1 MAQNGTKTNER
12 PGTRAVLRHARF
24 SAYKAREVLNLI
36 RGLPVADAMDE
47 LNRCDR
53 DAGRPIAKLVA
64 SAVANAG
71 ANDGLPA
78 DELFVAA
85 CYADEGPTMR
95 RFRPRARGRA
105 TRINKRTT
113 HITVIVGRLSAE
125 ELSDRRE
132 RGGAPADAAAAR
144 ARRVAASRG
153 DDANTADESVADEAE
168 VVEPATAAVNPEM
181 VDDTPTDEAT
191 AEQEAEATAQAAEAD
206 ADDDA
211 EIRRHT
217 EPWMEPVC
225 RFLGQESPQRA
236 PLRRAQRAG

>member
-47 LNRCDR
+47 LNRCER
-53 DAGRPIAKLVA
+53 DAGRPIAKLLA

-78 DELFVAA
+78 DELFVSA
-85 CYADEGPTMR
+85 CFADEGPTMR

-113 HITVIVGRLSAE
+113 HITIIVGRLSE
-125 ELSDRRE
+125 DELSDRRE
-132 RGGAPADAAAAR
+132 RGGAPADAAAPR
-144 ARRVAASRG
+144 ARRVAASRAEEPTEEPTEDPADEVAEDDVVEAAPEG
-153 DDANTADESVADEAE
+153 NADATETVTDDATDTPDDTDDTNDAAADSA
-168 VVEPATAAVNPEM
+168 EPADDS
-181 VDDTPTDEAT
+181 DDTDSK
-191 AEQEAEATAQAAEAD
+191 
-206 ADDDA
+206 DDA
-211 EIRRHT
+211 
-217 EPWMEPVC
+217 
-225 RFLGQESPQRA
+225 
-236 PLRRAQRAG
+236 

>member
-1 MAQNGTKTNER
+1 MTQHGIKTNER

-47 LNRCDR
+47 LNRCER
-53 DAGRPIAKLVA
+53 EAGRPISKLVA

-113 HITVIVGRLSAE
+113 HITVIVGRLSADE
-125 ELSDRRE
+125 ISERRE

-153 DDANTADESVADEAE
+153 EDATPADESAVDDEVEAI
-168 VVEPATAAVNPEM
+168 EPATAAVNPAE
-181 VDDTPTDEAT
+181 VDDTPAEDT
-191 AEQEAEATAQAAEAD
+191 AVDDTAAEDSATETSADAAAD
-206 ADDDA
+206 ADDTDA
-211 EIRRHT
+211 DDT
-217 EPWMEPVC
+217 DAAD
-225 RFLGQESPQRA
+225 SKDDA
-236 PLRRAQRAG
+236 

>member
-1 MAQNGTKTNER
+1 MSQNGIKTNER

-125 ELSDRRE
+125 EISDRRE

-144 ARRVAASRG
+144 ARRVAASRS
-153 DDANTADESVADEAE
+153 DDDETTDEPVADEAE
-168 VVEPATAAVNPEM
+168 VVEAATAAVNPAVVDDVPAEDTAT
-181 VDDTPTDEAT
+181 DDTPAADTAGDESS
-191 AEQEAEATAQAAEAD
+191 EAAEDTDADHTDAADDAAD
-206 ADDDA
+206 AADSKDDA
-211 EIRRHT
+211 
-217 EPWMEPVC
+217 
-225 RFLGQESPQRA
+225 
-236 PLRRAQRAG
+236 

>member
-47 LNRCDR
+47 LNRCER
-53 DAGRPIAKLVA
+53 DAGRPIAKLLA

-78 DELFVAA
+78 DELFVSA
-85 CYADEGPTMR
+85 CFADEGPTMR

-113 HITVIVGRLSAE
+113 HITIIVGRLSE
-125 ELSDRRE
+125 DELSDRRE

-144 ARRVAASRG
+144 ARRVAASRAEEPTEEPTEDPADEVAEDDVVEAAPEG
-153 DDANTADESVADEAE
+153 NADATETVTDDATDTPDDTDDTNDAAADSA
-168 VVEPATAAVNPEM
+168 EPADDS
-181 VDDTPTDEAT
+181 DDTDSK
-191 AEQEAEATAQAAEAD
+191 
-206 ADDDA
+206 DDA
-211 EIRRHT
+211 
-217 EPWMEPVC
+217 
-225 RFLGQESPQRA
+225 
-236 PLRRAQRAG
+236 

>member
-36 RGLPVADAMDE
+36 RGLPVAEAMDE
-47 LNRCDR
+47 LNRCER

-85 CYADEGPTMR
+85 CYADEGPTTR

-113 HITVIVGRLSAE
+113 HITVIVGRLSAD
-125 ELSDRRE
+125 ELSERRE
-132 RGGAPADAAAAR
+132 RGGAPVDAAAAR
-144 ARRVAASRG
+144 ARRVAASRT
-153 DDANTADESVADEAE
+153 DDDETTDEPVAE
-168 VVEPATAAVNPEM
+168 VEAAAVEPATAAVNPAV
-181 VDDTPTDEAT
+181 VDDIPADDTAAEDTPAAETATDET
-191 AEQEAEATAQAAEAD
+191 AEAADVETD
-206 ADDDA
+206 ADDTDA
-211 EIRRHT
+211 
-217 EPWMEPVC
+217 
-225 RFLGQESPQRA
+225 A
-236 PLRRAQRAG
+236 DDKDDA

>member
-47 LNRCDR
+47 LNRCER
-53 DAGRPIAKLVA
+53 DAGRPIAKLLA

-78 DELFVAA
+78 DELFVSA
-85 CYADEGPTMR
+85 CFADEGPTMR

-113 HITVIVGRLSAE
+113 HITIIVGRLSE
-125 ELSDRRE
+125 DELSDRRE

-144 ARRVAASRG
+144 ARRVAASRAEEPTEDSADEVAEDDVVEAAPEG
-153 DDANTADESVADEAE
+153 NADATETVTDDTAEGSESTAEGSESTAEGSDDAADTPDDTDDTNDAAADSA
-168 VVEPATAAVNPEM
+168 EPADDS
-181 VDDTPTDEAT
+181 DDTDSK
-191 AEQEAEATAQAAEAD
+191 
-206 ADDDA
+206 DDA
-211 EIRRHT
+211 
-217 EPWMEPVC
+217 
-225 RFLGQESPQRA
+225 
-236 PLRRAQRAG
+236 

>member
-47 LNRCDR
+47 LNRCER
-53 DAGRPIAKLVA
+53 DAGRPIAKLLA

-78 DELFVAA
+78 DELFVSA
-85 CYADEGPTMR
+85 CFADEGPTMR

-113 HITVIVGRLSAE
+113 HITIIVGRLSE
-125 ELSDRRE
+125 DELSDRRE

-144 ARRVAASRG
+144 ARRVAASRAEEPTEDPADEVAEDDVVEAAPEG
-153 DDANTADESVADEAE
+153 NADATETVTDDATDTPDDTDDTNDAAADSA
-168 VVEPATAAVNPEM
+168 EPADDS
-181 VDDTPTDEAT
+181 DDTDSK
-191 AEQEAEATAQAAEAD
+191 
-206 ADDDA
+206 DDA
-211 EIRRHT
+211 
-217 EPWMEPVC
+217 
-225 RFLGQESPQRA
+225 
-236 PLRRAQRAG
+236 

>member
-105 TRINKRTT
+105 IRINKRTT

-153 DDANTADESVADEAE
+153 DDANTADQSVADEAE

-206 ADDDA
+206 ADDTDA
-211 EIRRHT
+211 DDTDAADAADDTVH
-217 EPWMEPVC
+217 
-225 RFLGQESPQRA
+225 A
-236 PLRRAQRAG
+236 ADDKDDA

>member
-47 LNRCDR
+47 LNRCER
-53 DAGRPIAKLVA
+53 DAGRPIAKLLA

-78 DELFVAA
+78 DELFVSA
-85 CYADEGPTMR
+85 CFADEGPTMR

-113 HITVIVGRLSAE
+113 HITIIVGRLSE
-125 ELSDRRE
+125 DELSDRRE
-132 RGGAPADAAAAR
+132 RGGAPADAAAPR
-144 ARRVAASRG
+144 ARRVAASRAEEPTEDPADEVAEDDVVEAAPEG
-153 DDANTADESVADEAE
+153 NADATETVTDDATDTPDDTDDTNDAAADSA
-168 VVEPATAAVNPEM
+168 EPADDS
-181 VDDTPTDEAT
+181 DDTDSK
-191 AEQEAEATAQAAEAD
+191 
-206 ADDDA
+206 DDA
-211 EIRRHT
+211 
-217 EPWMEPVC
+217 
-225 RFLGQESPQRA
+225 
-236 PLRRAQRAG
+236 

>member
-47 LNRCDR
+47 LNRCER
-53 DAGRPIAKLVA
+53 DAGRPIAKLLA

-78 DELFVAA
+78 DELFVSA
-85 CYADEGPTMR
+85 CFADEGPTMR

-113 HITVIVGRLSAE
+113 HITIIVGRLSE
-125 ELSDRRE
+125 DELSDRRE

-144 ARRVAASRG
+144 ARRVAASRAEEPTEDSADEVAEDDVVEAAPEG
-153 DDANTADESVADEAE
+153 NADATETVTDDATDTPDDTDDTNDAAADSA
-168 VVEPATAAVNPEM
+168 EPADDS
-181 VDDTPTDEAT
+181 DDTDSK
-191 AEQEAEATAQAAEAD
+191 
-206 ADDDA
+206 DDA
-211 EIRRHT
+211 
-217 EPWMEPVC
+217 
-225 RFLGQESPQRA
+225 
-236 PLRRAQRAG
+236 